1 MKKIVLGIL
10 IVLVAA
16 YIIFDKIGDIGLT
29 KEFTQK
35 QDSLTHAVD
44 SMKLTLAVDSAKI
57 DSLNLVDNMLT
68 FKVAY
73 IKDHVKTVTKFVDSS
88 KTAIDNYTEH
98 QLVTSFN
105 TRYPKDTVTNPL
117 PIAQPVLVAAA
128 KDLVELDGAKQI
140 ITIKDSVIALTEARV
155 TGKDSVISVYVK
167 KEGTYKNIMFNQDT
181 QIKDWKFQYNAL
193 QLQNAKLKAKNKFTK
208 IGAGLVAGGLVY
220 LMLVK

>member
-1 MKKIVLGIL
+1 MKKVVLGIL

-35 QDSLTHAVD
+35 QDSLVHAVD

-73 IKDHVKTVTKFVDSS
+73 MKDHVKTVTKFVDSS
-88 KTAIDNYTEH
+88 KIAIDNYTEH

-105 TRYPKDTVTNPL
+105 TRYPADTITNPL
-117 PIAQPVLVAAA
+117 PVAQPVLVAAA

-140 ITIKDSVIALTEARV
+140 ITIKDSVIALTESRV
-155 TGKDSVISVYVK
+155 SGKDSVISVYIK
-167 KEGTYKNIMFNQDT
+167 KEGTYRNIMTNQDL
-181 QIKDWKFQYNAL
+181 QIKDWKNQYQTL
-193 QLQNAKLKAKNKFTK
+193 YLQNQKLKFKNKITK
-208 IGAGLVAGGLVY
+208 IGAGVVVGGLVY
-220 LMLVK
+220 LMIAK

>member
-1 MKKIVLGIL
+1 MKKTILL
-10 IVLVAA
+10 IVAVLTIG

-35 QDSLTHAVD
+35 QDSLVHAVD

-73 IKDHVKTVTKFVDSS
+73 MRDHVKTVTKFVDSS
-88 KTAIDNYTEH
+88 KAAIDNYTEH

-117 PIAQPVLVAAA
+117 PVAQPVLVAAA

-155 TGKDSVISVYVK
+155 TGKDSVISVYIK

-220 LMLVK
+220 LMLAK

>member
-1 MKKIVLGIL
+1 MKKIVLGVL
-10 IVLVAA
+10 VFLVAA
-16 YIIFDKIGDIGLT
+16 YIIFDKIGDAGLS
-29 KEFTQK
+29 KAFTQK
-35 QDSLTHAVD
+35 QDSLVHTVD

-73 IKDHVKTVTKFVDSS
+73 MRDHVKTVTKFVDSS
-88 KTAIDNYTEH
+88 KTAIDSYTEH

-117 PIAQPVLVAAA
+117 PVAQPVLVAAA

-155 TGKDSVISVYVK
+155 TGKDSVIAVYIK
-167 KEGTYKNIMFNQDT
+167 KEGTYKNIMTNQDT
-181 QIKDWKFQYNAL
+181 QIKDWKNQYQSLYLTN
-193 QLQNAKLKAKNKFTK
+193 QKLKFKNKITK
-208 IGAGLVAGGLVY
+208 IGAGVVVGGLVY
-220 LMLVK
+220 LMIAK

>member
-1 MKKIVLGIL
+1 MKKIVLGVL
-10 IVLVAA
+10 VFLVAA
-16 YIIFDKIGDIGLT
+16 YIIFDKIGDAGLS

-35 QDSLTHAVD
+35 QDSLVHAVD
-44 SMKLTLAVDSAKI
+44 SMKLDIVKDNAKI
-57 DSLNLVDNMLT
+57 DSLVYVDNVLT
-68 FKVAY
+68 ENVTYMKN
-73 IKDHVKTVTKFVDSS
+73 HVKTVTKFVDSS

-105 TRYPKDTVTNPL
+105 TRYPADTVTNPL
-117 PIAQPVLVAAA
+117 PVAQPVLVAAA

>member
-35 QDSLTHAVD
+35 QDSLVHAVD

-57 DSLNLVDNMLT
+57 DSLIVVDNMLT

-73 IKDHVKTVTKFVDSS
+73 MKDHVKTVTKFVDSS
-88 KTAIDNYTEH
+88 KTAIDTYSEKE
-98 QLVTSFN
+98 LVTSFN

-117 PIAQPVLVAAA
+117 PVAQPVLVAAA

-155 TGKDSVISVYVK
+155 TGKDSVIAVFIK

-181 QIKDWKFQYNAL
+181 QIKDWKFQFNAL
-193 QLQNAKLKAKNKFTK
+193 QLQNTKLKAKNKFTK
-208 IGAGLVAGGLVY
+208 IGAGLVVGGLVY
-220 LMLVK
+220 LMIAK